1 MLLLSILL
9 TAAAPA
15 PPPLRVLAA
24 GATESTLRAVAPEY
38 EAQSGRSL
46 QLTYGAVGQL
56 RDRLLAGEDADLVI
70 VTPVIVEQLEAKGAV
85 RPGSR
90 VDLGRVGGGV
100 AVRAGAPPPAVGT
113 PDELKRALLEAEEIH
128 VADPAT
134 ATAGAWFLTIAER
147 LGIADAVRP
156 KLRLASG
163 GKEAM
168 QHMARSTA
176 RAIGATQISE
186 ILSVPEVTLVAPY
199 PEPLQRITIYTG
211 VVPARARQPE
221 AAQDLLR
228 FLASDAVQAR
238 FRKAGFDR

>member
-9 TAAAPA
+9 AAAPA
-15 PPPLRVLAA
+15 PAPLRVLAA
-24 GATESTLRAVAPEY
+24 GATESTLRAVVPEY

-56 RDRLLAGEDADLVI
+56 RDRLLAGEEADLVI
-70 VTPVIVEQLEAKGAV
+70 VTPAIIEQLEAKNAV

-90 VDLGRVGGGV
+90 VDLGRVGGGI
-100 AVRAGAPPPAVGT
+100 AVRKGAPRPAIGT
-113 PDELKRALLEAEEIH
+113 PEELKRALLDAEEIY

-134 ATAGAWFLTIAER
+134 ATAGAWFLSIAER
-147 LGIADAVRP
+147 LGIAEAVRP
-156 KLRLASG
+156 KLRPASG

-186 ILSVPEVTLVAPY
+186 ILSVPDVTLVAAY
-199 PEPLQRITIYTG
+199 PEPLQRITIYAG
-211 VVPARARQPE
+211 VIPTRARQPE

-228 FLASDAVQAR
+228 FLTSDPVQAR